1 MTQSLASYP
10 GIFVLYHRGCAD
22 GFAAALAAWLEIG
35 PVGQYIPVAYGEPM
49 PEIPDKSQVYILDF
63 SYDRAQ
69 LVELAR
75 RSLTLV
81 VLDHHKSAAAAVR
94 PIEGCDHALLRFNNE
109 KSGAVLAWEHFHPFN
124 SIPNLFLY
132 VQDRD
137 LWRWDLR
144 FSREISAALATYPY
158 DFATWE
164 QIMLKLDDDI
174 AFVELLLEGRVALRA
189 MDRLVEIQA
198 KQAVA
203 GRIGG
208 YDVPVCNCTAHVD
221 EVCHKLLELNPA
233 SPFVAAYRDQAG
245 KTRRWSLRS
254 RVGFDCSEISK
265 QYGGGGH
272 AQASGFEEALS
283 TIMTKCPHEGLM
295 AIATERDHQYVK
307 HGYKED
313 HDDVHRDG
321 SLAKAA
327 KCYLDTAVVQI
338 AAEQETIPP
347 CYSHKDWP
355 WEPVE
360 FHPETSV
367 ENLTKAGALIAAELD
382 RLHRAAFPVN
392 A

>member
-1 MTQSLASYP
+1 MTEFRECGDIEQEAHVVGL
-10 GIFVLYHRGCAD
+10 LHRPHYYVKHSPEKQQ
-22 GFAAALAAWLEIG
+22 ALAAEYLERFQNQAKWQGRDPAGVVFTVDDLARYAKVIIDKQREG
-35 PVGQYIPVAYGEPM
+35 PVGPV
-49 PEIPDKSQVYILDF
+49 D
-63 SYDRAQ
+63 
-69 LVELAR
+69 
-75 RSLTLV
+75 
-81 VLDHHKSAAAAVR
+81 
-94 PIEGCDHALLRFNNE
+94 LRFIADYTKFE
-109 KSGAVLAWEHFHPFN
+109 DWE
-124 SIPNLFLY
+124 NLFLY